1 MKLTGKVWKYGDYV
15 NTDVIFPGRY
25 LKIIDKKKMAEH
37 ALEDLDPK
45 FAKNV
50 QKGDIIVGGKFF
62 GCGSSREQAVIC
74 LKACGVAAIVAE
86 TFARIFYRNA
96 INLGMPIITSLGIS
110 EKVSTGDSLEID
122 FESGTLNN
130 LSTGEAIN
138 GKPLPSF
145 VMGIIKDGGLIPHL
159 KKNLRGQ

>member
-1 MKLTGKVWKYGDYV
+1 MKHIGKVWKFGNYV
-15 NTDVIFPGRY
+15 NTDVIYPGRY
-25 LKIIDKKKMAEH
+25 LSIIDEKMMAKH
-37 ALEDLDPK
+37 AMEDLEPE

-50 QKGDIIVGGKFF
+50 QKGDIIVAGKYF

-74 LKACGVAAIVAE
+74 LKACGIATIVAE

-96 INLGMPIITSLGIS
+96 INLGLPIITCPGIS
-110 EKVSTGDSLEID
+110 LKVSAGHNLEID
-122 FESGTLNN
+122 FELGAINN
-130 LSTGEAIN
+130 LSTGEAIG

-159 KKNLRGQ
+159 KKIRRRL